1 MFISAIKLG
10 MLTWE
15 TPGTDSLLELQV
27 HVRNCRV
34 QLHISAPGVAQMRLL
49 FASLQEKAVVKG
61 EIKTHLNVII

>member
-1 MFISAIKLG
+1 MLDQNSLGGGFQVTMFISAIKLG

-34 QLHISAPGVAQMRLL
+34 
-49 FASLQEKAVVKG
+49 
-61 EIKTHLNVII
+61 